1 MAFAHIR
8 YTDSSVFLKDSK
20 EKRKFLI
27 MRTLNLSL
35 RKVLTYIGIIIFLFW
50 CLFPI
55 YWVVVTSIK
64 PRVDT
69 FAVPPIFF
77 PTRVSG
83 EAMKYIFSELVHPGV
98 LNSIVVSL
106 VSTFIVLVIGSMAGF
121 GFSRLRF
128 RGRRDLM
135 FWILSLR
142 MFPPIVVII
151 PLFFLFRM
159 LNLIDTRVVVIF
171 VYLGINLPFTVW
183 IMKTFFDELP
193 LDIEEAA
200 LIDGCSI
207 KQVFFKIALPL
218 AKPGIIAA
226 TIFSFI
232 FAWNE
237 FLFALILTRTRAVT
251 APIVLSS
258 LEGTGG
264 IYWNRIAAFA
274 AVIIVP
280 VIILCAT
287 IQRHIVR
294 GLTFGAIKE

>member
-1 MAFAHIR
+1 
-8 YTDSSVFLKDSK
+8 
-20 EKRKFLI
+20 

-35 RKVLTYIGIIIFLFW
+35 RKVLTYIGIVIFLFW

-151 PLFFLFRM
+151 PLFFLFRLM
-159 LNLIDTRVVVIF
+159 NLIDTRAVVIF

-193 LDIEEAA
+193 VEIEEAA

-207 KQVFFKIALPL
+207 KQVFFRIALPL
-218 AKPGIIAA
+218 SKPGIIAA

-251 APIVLSS
+251 APVVLSS

-264 IYWNRIAAFA
+264 IYWNRIAAFSA
-274 AVIIVP
+274 IIIIP

>member
-1 MAFAHIR
+1 MLDNQEVR
-8 YTDSSVFLKDSK
+8 
-20 EKRKFLI
+20 
-27 MRTLNLSL
+27 NL
-35 RKVLTYIGIIIFLFW
+35 
-50 CLFPI
+50 
-55 YWVVVTSIK
+55 
-64 PRVDT
+64 
-69 FAVPPIFF
+69 
-77 PTRVSG
+77 
-83 EAMKYIFSELVHPGV
+83 E
-98 LNSIVVSL
+98 
-106 VSTFIVLVIGSMAGF
+106 
-121 GFSRLRF
+121 
-128 RGRRDLM
+128 
-135 FWILSLR
+135 
-142 MFPPIVVII
+142 
-151 PLFFLFRM
+151 
-159 LNLIDTRVVVIF
+159 
-171 VYLGINLPFTVW
+171 

-207 KQVFFKIALPL
+207 KQVFFRIALPL
-218 AKPGIIAA
+218 AKPGLIAA

-274 AVIIVP
+274 TIIIVP